1 MMRSADIG
9 AARPEKDQAL
19 EQALERLLEPL
30 ERLSSFGTG
39 PPARAPVREEPPGR
53 HPAPP
58 ADVFIPVTLR
68 TSDLRTGARPM
79 VRFTVSTPCPKC
91 RGSGSTEALAGACE
105 PCDGSG
111 FVTVERELIVRIPP
125 GLAEGSDLR
134 VPGEG
139 NVVAPG
145 ATPGDLFLRV
155 CFASEPE
162 RPKYRRFNRS
172 RPVTR
177 GERRSK
183 K

>member
-1 MMRSADIG
+1 MMRSADTGG
-9 AARPEKDQAL
+9 AQPEKDQAL

-30 ERLSSFGTG
+30 ERLSSLGTR

-53 HPAPP
+53 HPGLP

-68 TSDLRTGARPM
+68 ASDLRTGGRPM
-79 VRFTVSTPCPKC
+79 VRFTVSTPCSKC
-91 RGSGSTEALAGACE
+91 RGSGSTEASAGECE
-105 PCDGSG
+105 LCEGSG

-125 GLAEGSDLR
+125 GLGEGSELR

-155 CFASEPE
+155 CLAPEPE
-162 RPKYRRFNRS
+162 RPKYLRFNRS

-177 GERRSK
+177 GERRSDQ
-183 K
+183 